1 MATRTRDRQQG
12 QMLVIFTLAL
22 VAIIAMVGLV
32 IDGGAAFA
40 QRRGQQN
47 AADLAAL
54 AGADALL
61 NGKTQAQAII
71 IARNVAAS
79 NSYTNGANGVTVNV
93 TFPPNLV
100 QVDVGAPHNN
110 YFAGV
115 VGQPAWQ
122 VATTA
127 QARALTKTPDTAFG
141 AAPFLLSN
149 LAFGG
154 NNQPVST
161 FTQSGCPKTNA
172 DGIEGC
178 VFGDGHHG
186 DYPADT
192 GDFAWT
198 LFGANVNTSGV
209 AGYMNEIGY
218 LNNIEGCSQN
228 AIAPT
233 TYATNDYIGQQ
244 NQGNHNGAINQA
256 GACITGVTVPVP
268 ITGVPTPPATKCNDG
283 SHTNGC
289 FYGWAM
295 FHVTGIFKSGNDSH
309 VDGWFLDASNGGG
322 LKYPWLSVTNCSGSN
337 CPPIGTPILQLNL
350 VN

>member
-1 MATRTRDRQQG
+1 MTTRVRDRQRG
-12 QMLVIFTLAL
+12 QMLVLFTLAL
-22 VAIIAMVGLV
+22 VAMIAMVGLV

-61 NGKTQAQAII
+61 NGQSQAQAIN
-71 IARNVAAS
+71 IARSVSAS
-79 NSYTNGANGVTVNV
+79 NSYTNGVGGATVTVS
-93 TFPPNLV
+93 FPGSLV
-100 QVDVGAPHNN
+100 QVDVQAPHQN

-115 VGQPAWQ
+115 VGQPTWQ
-122 VATTA
+122 VSTTA
-127 QARALTKTPDTAFG
+127 QAKALVQNPDTAYG
-141 AAPFLLSN
+141 AAPFILSN
-149 LAFGG
+149 LAFDSTT
-154 NNQPVST
+154 NQPLAA
-161 FTQSGCPKTNA
+161 FTQSGCPTNNRFGTA
-172 DGIEGC
+172 GC

-198 LFGANVNTSGV
+198 LFGPNVNTKDV
-209 AGYMNEIGY
+209 ADYMSEIGY
-218 LNNIEGCSQN
+218 LNGIPGCSQTN
-228 AIAPT
+228 PT
-233 TYATNDYIGQQ
+233 VVTYATNDYIGQQ

-256 GACITGVTVPVP
+256 GACITGVTIPVP
-268 ITGVPTPPATKCNDG
+268 ITGPPTTGTTCNDG

-295 FHVTGIFKSGNDSH
+295 FHVTGIFKDGNDSG
-309 VDGWFLDASNGGG
+309 VTGWFLGPPTGG

-337 CPPIGTPILQLNL
+337 CPPIGSPIFQLNL